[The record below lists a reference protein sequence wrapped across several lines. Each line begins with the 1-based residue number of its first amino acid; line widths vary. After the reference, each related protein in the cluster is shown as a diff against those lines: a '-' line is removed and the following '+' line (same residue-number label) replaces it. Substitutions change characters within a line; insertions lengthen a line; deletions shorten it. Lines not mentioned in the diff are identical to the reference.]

1 MVVFVRK
8 ILAREILISVGL
20 IFILLMCWIGCLGF
34 NLIQDMRLDNNI
46 NQKMELLNSDAK
58 KLELVKLK
66 ERSNLLMELDP
77 INYPKYYD
85 LIWKEWEH
93 YSDVDSVDY
102 LWSDHIN
109 VNGLLKLQMLGIGNA
124 SELNEFIIRTRI
136 TELERVELN
145 DINERIEVLN
155 FERTQFLSKY
165 DRNDIIDLLWKVGW
179 ISSVFVFGLRYAYYV
194 ISWSIRE
201 LFKSN
206 V

>member
-46 NQKMELLNSDAK
+46 NKKMELLNSDAK

-85 LIWKEWEH
+85 LIWKEW
-93 YSDVDSVDY
+93 S
-102 LWSDHIN
+102 
-109 VNGLLKLQMLGIGNA
+109 
-124 SELNEFIIRTRI
+124 
-136 TELERVELN
+136 
-145 DINERIEVLN
+145 
-155 FERTQFLSKY
+155 
-165 DRNDIIDLLWKVGW
+165 
-179 ISSVFVFGLRYAYYV
+179 
-194 ISWSIRE
+194 
-201 LFKSN
+201 
-206 V
+206 

>member
-1 MVVFVRK
+1 
-8 ILAREILISVGL
+8 
-20 IFILLMCWIGCLGF
+20 
-34 NLIQDMRLDNNI
+34 
-46 NQKMELLNSDAK
+46 
-58 KLELVKLK
+58 
-66 ERSNLLMELDP
+66 MELDP

-109 VNGLLKLQMLGIGNA
+109 VNGILKLQMLGIGNA

-136 TELERVELN
+136 TELERVRLN
-145 DINERIEVLN
+145 DINERIQSLN

-179 ISSVFVFGLRYAYYV
+179 ISSIFVFGLRYAYYV

-206 V
+206 VL

>member
-1 MVVFVRK
+1 MRK
-8 ILAREILISVGL
+8 IFAREILISFVL
-20 IFILLMCWIGCLGF
+20 IFFLLMCWIGCLGF
-34 NLIQDMRLDNNI
+34 NLIQDLRLDNNI

-58 KLELVKLK
+58 KLELFKLK
-66 ERSNLLMELDP
+66 NRSNLLMELDP

-109 VNGLLKLQMLGIGNA
+109 VNGILKLQMLGIGNA

-136 TELERVELN
+136 TELERVRLN
-145 DINERIEVLN
+145 DINERIQSLN

-179 ISSVFVFGLRYAYYV
+179 ISSIFVFGLRYAYYV

-206 V
+206 VL